1 MTAFRQWIPAP
12 RSPIVRLAA
21 LVGALLFL
29 PGMIPQAQAGFIGP
43 FAPANFE
50 LLNENADGT
59 AAVSEDGLSL
69 VLTGGNNGTGIG
81 GTTDF
86 IAMVAFSALVEFQF
100 LYSTS
105 DEPGFDHAGYLLDD
119 MFLRLADRNGEF
131 GKVRVALTQGQF
143 FGFRVAT
150 DDNTGEPGVL
160 SITSLQTVT
169 GVPEVSTSPLMLTG
183 LSSFL
188 IARRWWRQTRP
199 CKESKNK

>member
-1 MTAFRQWIPAP
+1 MTAFLQWVPTP
-12 RSPIVRLAA
+12 RNPIVRRAA
-21 LVGALLFL
+21 LASWLLFF
-29 PGMIPQAQAGFIGP
+29 PGMVPHAQAGFIGP
-43 FAPANFE
+43 FAAGNFE
-50 LLNENADGT
+50 LLNENADGL
-59 AAVSEDGLSL
+59 AVVSEDRLSL
-69 VLTGGNNGTGIG
+69 VLTGGNNGTGIA

-86 IAMVAFSALVEFQF
+86 VTMIAQSVLVEFGF
-100 LYSTS
+100 LYSTN
-105 DEPGFDHAGYLLDD
+105 DEPGFDQAGYLLDD
-119 MFLRLADRNGEF
+119 IFLRLADTNGES

-169 GVPEVSTSPLMLTG
+169 GVPEVSTSSLLLTG